1 MAARPPPRRSHYRRF
16 GSAAQKI
23 RLYYGPVTHRLAGST
38 AAAFCV
44 AVILAA
50 LASAIY
56 HAFGVSDFVP
66 IRLEVVT
73 AEQTAERHLVTI
85 PLPDLS
91 SLRGQPA
98 VLSFELRNGGPERKR
113 IGLLRDG
120 LPAYRIELPPN
131 RDTDWTIVLPPAL
144 VEALYRQAGDVAR
157 TLELTA
163 DADVWSLMAFEI
175 RNYHVH
181 WGDRVSVA
189 VLPANGSR
197 FPRVVLSAPA
207 FFLLATALLT
217 PMALSLLRR
226 PRKVALTP
234 SSLFAHAARGWKTH
248 EVTLERG
255 AGLLGLVAIAIA
267 QPIFEVVSNTP
278 EFFPARNTPPA
289 TIVATLVVICFV
301 LPLALLAVERTIRIV
316 SPRAAS
322 AFTAAIVAAL
332 IAAVVMPWFRRGGA
346 VRFPWDVVISA
357 AVGVAFAIAYARTR
371 GIRQFLTA
379 LAPAAV
385 VVPAL
390 FLMSPTVRQHF
401 QPSESGAAVQTV
413 QHAPPIVLV
422 IFDELPTNSLLS
434 GDGAIDAGRFPNFGA
449 LARGAYWFRNSSTVA
464 ISTSDAVPAIL
475 SGRYVASEKAIPT
488 LRHWPVNLFT
498 ALAPHYRIFASIRFQ
513 RLCPPSACQ
522 QNAAIAKDS
531 VSLLVSDL
539 SLVWLHIVLPE
550 NLTER
555 LPPVVGEWAEFGR
568 APAVPRPGIRRGRE
582 GWFAE
587 FLAPIDRQP
596 AQMHVLHLVLPHMP
610 FEYVP
615 SGRRYSAPDFQ
626 STTVDG
632 SYLFDKASA
641 ALADTIHQ
649 RHLAQVGY
657 ADRLVGDLLAR
668 LHETGAYDPA
678 LVIIT
683 ADHGASHR
691 EGQRRRNPRPSQQNL
706 SDILQVPLFIKL
718 PGQRQG
724 EVVDRIVETVDIFPT
739 ILDVVGAK
747 PSIRLDGRSLI
758 DGRDPGRRSFFLRN
772 RTNTRPRRLGD
783 LAADRAASLG
793 RKERRFGRGDLQGLY
808 APPDARHLLGTE
820 PSRAALKPA
829 GDVRVVID
837 NHSQYESVALER
849 DPLPIYVSGVL
860 ETSRRDPLNVVVV
873 VNGTVA
879 AIAQSYHARG
889 GHMFGTLI
897 PETML
902 RDGKN
907 TVTAF
912 VPDTWAVNEK

>member
-1 MAARPPPRRSHYRRF
+1 MAPSLF
-16 GSAAQKI
+16 G
-23 RLYYGPVTHRLAGST
+23 RRLAAIGVS
-38 AAAFCV
+38 ALV
-44 AVILAA
+44 AA
-50 LASAIY
+50 LASAVY
-56 HAFGVSDFVP
+56 HVFFFSDFVP
-66 IRLEVVT
+66 IRLEVIT
-73 AEQTAERHLVTI
+73 AEQTVERHLVAV

-91 SLRGQPA
+91 SVRGQTA
-98 VLSFELRNGGPERKR
+98 VLRFDLRNGGPEPKR

-131 RDTDWTIVLPPAL
+131 RDTDWTIVLPPEL
-144 VEALYRQAGDVAR
+144 VEALYRQAGDTAR
-157 TLELTA
+157 TLELTG
-163 DADVWSLMAFEI
+163 DADVWSLMRFEI
-175 RNYHVH
+175 RNYHMH
-181 WGDRVSVA
+181 WGDRVSIA
-189 VLPANGSR
+189 VLPPSAGR
-197 FPRVVLSAPA
+197 LPRVVFSTPA
-207 FFLLATALLT
+207 FFLLATGLFA
-217 PMALSLLRR
+217 PVAFYLLRR
-226 PRKVALTP
+226 PRTFALTP
-234 SSLFAHAARGWKTH
+234 ASIFARTARGWNAY
-248 EVTLERG
+248 EITLERG
-255 AGLLGLVAIAIA
+255 APLLGLVAIAIA
-267 QPIFEVVSNTP
+267 QPIFEVVANSP

-289 TIVATLVVICFV
+289 TIVATLFVMCIV
-301 LPLALLAVERTIRIV
+301 LPLALLAVERTIRIA
-316 SPRAAS
+316 STRAAS
-322 AFTAAIVAAL
+322 MFMGTIVAVL
-332 IAAVVMPWFRRGGA
+332 IVAVVMPWLRRGQL
-346 VRFPWDVVISA
+346 VRFPWDVVMSA
-357 AVGVAFAIAYARTR
+357 AAGIALAMAYLRTR
-371 GIRQFLTA
+371 GVRQFLTA
-379 LAPAAV
+379 LAPAAL

-390 FLMSPTVRQHF
+390 VLLSPSVQQHF

-413 QHAPPIVLV
+413 QHTPPIVLV
-422 IFDELPTNSLLS
+422 IFDELPTNSLLA
-434 GDGAIDAGRFPNFGA
+434 GDGTIDAERFPNFGA
-449 LARGAYWFRNSSTVA
+449 IARGAYWFRNASTVA

-513 RLCPPSACQ
+513 RLCPPSACE

-531 VSLLVSDL
+531 VALLVSDL

-550 NLTER
+550 TLTEE

-568 APAVPRPGIRRGRE
+568 APAAPRPGIRRGRE

-587 FLAPIDRQP
+587 FLAPIDREP
-596 AQMHVLHLVLPHMP
+596 ARMHVLHLVLPHMP

-626 STTVDG
+626 GTTVDG

-668 LHETGAYDPA
+668 LRATGAYDDA

-747 PSIRLDGRSLI
+747 PALRLDGRSLI
-758 DGRDPGRRSFFLRN
+758 DGRDPGRRTFFLRN

-783 LAADRAASLG
+783 LVADRTASLE
-793 RKERRFGRGDLQGLY
+793 RKARRFGRGDLQRLY
-808 APPDARHLLGTE
+808 APPDARHLLGT
-820 PSRAALKPA
+820 ALGGDTLKPA
-829 GDVRVVID
+829 RDVRIAID
-837 NHSQYESVALER
+837 NPSQYESVALER

-860 ETSRRDPLNVVVV
+860 ETSRRDPLTVVVA

-879 AIAQSYHARG
+879 AVAHSYHARG
-889 GHMFGTLI
+889 GHMFGTLV
-897 PETML
+897 PETLL

-907 TVTAF
+907 AVTAF
-912 VPDTWAVNEK
+912 VADTLPVMDK